1 MIFNIGIGVNVNWD
15 KNDIISS
22 NLPNIS
28 SISLE
33 IEEKIM
39 REIILS
45 NFMLQMKNLLLAN
58 NEEIIHQWLARCMHI
73 NKNIKFH
80 YNNKIIHGLF
90 MGIDSNGFAKI
101 ESKNNKQIF
110 SSGVIEV

>member
-1 MIFNIGIGVNVNWD
+1 
-15 KNDIISS
+15 
-22 NLPNIS
+22 
-28 SISLE
+28 
-33 IEEKIM
+33 
-39 REIILS
+39 
-45 NFMLQMKNLLLAN
+45 
-58 NEEIIHQWLARCMHI
+58 MHI

-90 MGIDSNGFAKI
+90 VGIDSNGFAKI

>member
-45 NFMLQMKNLLLAN
+45 NFMLQMENLLLAN

-80 YNNKIIHGLF
+80 YSNKIIHGLF